1 MSAKEPFEQ
10 LNELN
15 KLTTEIT
22 KRTAEYMVGA
32 TNGFLNDAAKTWSEL
47 GNVKKMEDVI
57 AAQTRIASEMGNKF
71 LKNSQEALNV
81 WQENSADIGK
91 FVENCSRSMGGAM
104 NPMNNPMN
112 IMNPAKGGQS
122 QSGKT
127 L

>member
-32 TNGFLNDAAKTWSEL
+32 TNGFLSDAAKTWGEL
-47 GNVKKMEDVI
+47 SNVKKMEDVA

-81 WQENSADIGK
+81 WQENSTDIGK
-91 FVENCSRSMGGAM
+91 FVENCSHSMSAM
-104 NPMNNPMN
+104 NPMNV
-112 IMNPAKGGQS
+112 MNPAKGA